1 MMVYIPKGVP
11 LAWGK
16 GPKGLP
22 NVTPAPIIIG
32 SDVSVSN
39 EDATTYAEYCGHF
52 HEQEESM
59 GDHSLKFFFDDLCKK
74 YAPELS
80 AFSEPKGDGYR
91 FFVNKFAVT
100 RILKSGPYTHVFWAD
115 GTKTSVRRS
124 PDEEDN
130 DYAAF
135 TAALAIK
142 MYGSNSALKR
152 MLKEKVEVQKP
163 KKKSTECT
171 DTCPIDYDAIYRELS
186 AKIEHLENGDAT

>member
-11 LAWGK
+11 VAWGK

-32 SDVSVSN
+32 FDVSVSN
-39 EDATTYAEYCGHF
+39 EDTTTYAEYCRHF

-59 GDHSLKFFFDDLCKK
+59 GDHSLKFFFDDLIPKERA
-74 YAPELS
+74 YAH
-80 AFSEPKGDGYR
+80 
-91 FFVNKFAVT
+91 FFTDSSKERYAVK

-152 MLKEKVEVQKP
+152 MLKDKVEVQKP
-163 KKKSTECT
+163 KKSKQTGCT
-171 DTCPIDYDAIYRELS
+171 DTCPIDFEAIERNLK
-186 AKIEHLENGDAT
+186 AKNDAT